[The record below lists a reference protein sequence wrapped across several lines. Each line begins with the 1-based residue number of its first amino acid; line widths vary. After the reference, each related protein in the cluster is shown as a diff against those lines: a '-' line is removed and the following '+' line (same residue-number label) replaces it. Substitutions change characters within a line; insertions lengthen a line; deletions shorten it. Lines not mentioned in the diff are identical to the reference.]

1 MGVPFFCVN
10 LTCSLDHQKGIMK
23 FIRLGSILINPFSIR
38 TITMTDTR
46 YTILFMSENV
56 SGTCLFGSGMLS
68 SSNRYIVIDKKENPS
83 DYRVMEHWISRNE
96 SY

>member
-1 MGVPFFCVN
+1 
-10 LTCSLDHQKGIMK
+10 MK
-23 FIRLGSILINPFSIR
+23 FIRLGSMFINPSTIR

-46 YTILFMSENV
+46 YTIQFVSENV
-56 SGTCLFGSGMLS
+56 SGTCLFGAGMVS

-83 DYRVMEHWISRNE
+83 DYRVLENWISRNE